1 MINDRNSEYY
11 CKEQFKMLTPVNM
24 KDTKEKILAAACDI
38 YLEEGYKGMSMRQVA
53 KRTGISPTAIYRH
66 FQNKEALHH
75 QVLREG
81 FRTFDSYLQ
90 TSLAGKTGIERLQL
104 AAERFF
110 AFATE
115 QKKYYEILFL
125 TMDHTVEHKV
135 KGALTHDATVS
146 RRFMV
151 ERVQECMHERSLK
164 EDDAEEVALLL
175 LSTCNGFFG
184 LYVSK
189 KLNDNPVEMY
199 AKYKRMFSRMLAGLG
214 Y

>member
-1 MINDRNSEYY
+1 
-11 CKEQFKMLTPVNM
+11 MLTPVNM
-24 KDTKEKILAAACDI
+24 TETKNVILAAACDI
-38 YLEEGYKGMSMRQVA
+38 YLQEGYKGMSMRKVA
-53 KRTGISPTAIYRH
+53 SKASISPTAIYRH
-66 FQNKEALHH
+66 YENKEALHH

-90 TSLAGKTGIERLQL
+90 RALDGQSALERLNL

-125 TMDHTVEHKV
+125 TMDHTVEHTV
-135 KGALTHDATVS
+135 KGTLSQDATVS
-146 RRFMV
+146 HGFMV
-151 ERVQECMHERSLK
+151 DRVRDCMEEGTLK
-164 EDDAEEVALLL
+164 DDNPDEVAMLL

-189 KLNDNPVEMY
+189 KRTGTPAQIK
-199 AKYKRMFSRMLAGLG
+199 AKYERMYQRLLNGLLS
-214 Y
+214 

>member
-1 MINDRNSEYY
+1 
-11 CKEQFKMLTPVNM
+11 MLTPVNM

-38 YLEEGYKGMSMRQVA
+38 YLQEGYKGMSMRQVA
-53 KRTGISPTAIYRH
+53 RRADISPTAIYRH
-66 FQNKEALHH
+66 YQNKEALHH

-90 TSLAGKTGIERLQL
+90 AALTGETALARLTL

-125 TMDHTVEHKV
+125 TMDHSVEHKV

-146 RRFMV
+146 RHFMV
-151 ERVQECMHERSLK
+151 KRVQDCMNEQSLK
-164 EDDAEEVALLL
+164 VDDAEEVALLL

-189 KLNDNPVEMY
+189 KLTDTPDTMY
-199 AKYKRMFSRMLAGLG
+199 KKYKRMFQRMLDGLAPTFHADFN
-214 Y
+214 

>member
-1 MINDRNSEYY
+1 
-11 CKEQFKMLTPVNM
+11 MLTPVNM
-24 KDTKEKILAAACDI
+24 KDTKEIILAAARDI
-38 YLEEGYKGMSMRQVA
+38 YLHDGYKGLSMRKVA
-53 KRTGISPTAIYRH
+53 VRANISPTAIYRH
-66 FQNKEALHH
+66 NQNKEALHH

-90 TSLAGKTGIERLQL
+90 GALTGETALKRLTL

-125 TMDHTVEHKV
+125 TMDHSVEHKV

-146 RRFMV
+146 RHFMV
-151 ERVQECMHERSLK
+151 ERVQDCMNEKSLK
-164 EDDAEEVALLL
+164 YDDAEEVALLL

-189 KLNDNPVEMY
+189 KLHDPTDVMY
-199 AKYKRMFSRMLAGLG
+199 KKYKRMFQRMLDGLG
-214 Y
+214 N

>member
-1 MINDRNSEYY
+1 
-11 CKEQFKMLTPVNM
+11 MLTPVNM

-38 YLEEGYKGMSMRQVA
+38 YLQEGYKGMSMRQVA
-53 KRTGISPTAIYRH
+53 KRTGISATAIYRH

-90 TSLAGKTGIERLQL
+90 ASLSGSNGLERLTL
-104 AAERFF
+104 ASERFF

-125 TMDHTVEHKV
+125 NMDHTVEHRV
-135 KGALTHDATVS
+135 KGVLGQDATVS
-146 RRFMV
+146 RHFMV
-151 ERVQECMHERSLK
+151 ERVKECMDEKSLK
-164 EDDAEEVALLL
+164 QDDADEVAMLL

-189 KLNDNPVEMY
+189 KISDPPEEMFQ
-199 AKYKRMFSRMLAGLG
+199 KYKRMFHRILNGLSS
-214 Y
+214 